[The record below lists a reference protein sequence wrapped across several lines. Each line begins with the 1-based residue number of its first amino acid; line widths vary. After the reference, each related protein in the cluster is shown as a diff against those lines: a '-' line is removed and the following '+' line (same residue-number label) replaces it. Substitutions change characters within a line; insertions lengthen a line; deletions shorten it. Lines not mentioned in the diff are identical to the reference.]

1 MTRCLLSHLEE
12 NISMKK
18 ILLIALLAF
27 ANTINAQGVTVD
39 TTVHPFGKVDCGS
52 WLNARKADSSK
63 NIESYVLGLVDGMA
77 LGSMKNIRRG
87 LNGIS
92 VNREQLFFWMD
103 EWCRKNPLGTTSQG
117 AFVFADERT
126 GGAYGN
132 RFKSK

>member
-1 MTRCLLSHLEE
+1 
-12 NISMKK
+12 MKK

-27 ANTINAQGVTVD
+27 ANTIYAQGVTVD
-39 TTVHPFGKVDCGS
+39 QFGGVDCGL
-52 WLNARKADSSK
+52 WLTARKEDRSK
-63 NIESYVLGLVDGMA
+63 TIESYVLGLVDGMA
-77 LGSMKNIRRG
+77 LGSMKDIRSG

-103 EWCRKNPLGTTSQG
+103 EWCRKNPLKGASHG

-132 RFKSK
+132 RFK

>member
-1 MTRCLLSHLEE
+1 MTRRLVNHSEE

-27 ANTINAQGVTVD
+27 ANTIYAQGVTTVD
-39 TTVHPFGKVDCGS
+39 PFGQVDCGS
-52 WLNARKADSSK
+52 WLTARKEDRSK
-63 NIESYVLGLVDGMA
+63 TIESYVLGLVDGMA
-77 LGSMKNIRRG
+77 VGSMKNIRAG

-92 VNREQLFFWMD
+92 VNREQLFFWTD
-103 EWCRKNPLGTTSQG
+103 EWCRKNPLEFISHG
-117 AFVFADERT
+117 ASVFADERT